1 MPFSGR
7 WKARCFIDSVGGQKT
22 MTSLNK
28 IAAGVAGIAL
38 LVGSQLY
45 GDWSSRSAADA
56 RAKELET
63 QIQTVR
69 AADAARI
76 AELAMEL
83 ELVQGRVGATAAD
96 TKSAQKLAASTRQE
110 QARAVSALKQTL
122 ADNEKEYARV
132 LDSLRQ
138 ESGVKLEAVREEA
151 STRIGA
157 VSGDVTNVRTDLD
170 ATKNDLAASRR
181 EITDV
186 RDSLGRQIAHNSDE
200 VALLKRR
207 GERDYYEFDI
217 RKKDVRRVAGIRL
230 ELNRADT
237 KAHRYDVTLQIE
249 DNKVQK
255 KGQLVNEPVQFLV
268 GKDRVRYE
276 LVVNSVDKDRIRGYV
291 STPKDSVA
299 PNSLAL
305 QQ

>member
-1 MPFSGR
+1 
-7 WKARCFIDSVGGQKT
+7 
-22 MTSLNK
+22 MTPTNK
-28 IAAGVAGIAL
+28 IAAGVAGVAVL
-38 LVGSQLY
+38 LGSQVY
-45 GDWSSRSAADA
+45 GDWSSRSTADA

-63 QIQTVR
+63 QIQTIR
-69 AADAARI
+69 AADTARI

-83 ELVQGRVGATAAD
+83 ELVQNRIGVTAAD
-96 TKSAQKLAASTRQE
+96 TQNAQKLVASTRQE
-110 QARAVSALKQTL
+110 QVRAVAALKQTL
-122 ADNEKEYARV
+122 AESEKEHTKTV
-132 LDSLRQ
+132 DSLRQ
-138 ESGVKLEAVREEA
+138 ESEAVRHEA
-151 STRIGA
+151 TTQIGA
-157 VSGDVTNVRTDLD
+157 VTGEVSNVKVDLN

-217 RKKDVRRVAGIRL
+217 AKKDVRRIAGIRL
-230 ELNRADT
+230 ELNKADM
-237 KAHRYDVTLQIE
+237 KAHKYDVTLQID
-249 DNKVQK
+249 DNRVQK

-276 LVVNSVDKDRIRGYV
+276 LVVNVVDKDRIRGYV
-291 STPKDSVA
+291 STPKDTVA

-305 QQ
+305 QQD

>member
-1 MPFSGR
+1 
-7 WKARCFIDSVGGQKT
+7 
-22 MTSLNK
+22 MTPTNK
-28 IAAGVAGIAL
+28 IVAAVAGIAVL
-38 LVGSQLY
+38 LGSQLY
-45 GDWSSRSAADA
+45 GDWSARSTADA

-63 QIQTVR
+63 QIQTTR

-83 ELVQGRVGATAAD
+83 ELIQSRVGATAAD
-96 TKSAQKLAASTRQE
+96 TQTAQKLAATARQE
-110 QARAVSALKQTL
+110 QAKAVAALKQTL
-122 ADNEKEYARV
+122 AESEREHAKAV
-132 LDSLRQ
+132 DSLRE
-138 ESGVKLEAVREEA
+138 ESGTKLEAVRQEA
-151 STRIGA
+151 TTQIGA
-157 VSGDVTNVRTDLD
+157 VTGEVTNVKTDLN
-170 ATKNDLAASRR
+170 ATRNDLAASRR

-207 GERDYYEFDI
+207 GERDYFEFDI
-217 RKKDVRRVAGIRL
+217 SKKDVRRVAGIRL

-237 KAHRYDVTLQIE
+237 KAHRYDVTLQID

-268 GKDRVRYE
+268 GKDRARYE

-291 STPKDSVA
+291 STPKDTIVPS
-299 PNSLAL
+299 SLAL

>member
-1 MPFSGR
+1 
-7 WKARCFIDSVGGQKT
+7 
-22 MTSLNK
+22 MTPMNK

-83 ELVQGRVGATAAD
+83 ELVQSRVGVTAAD
-96 TKSAQKLAASTRQE
+96 TQSAQRLVASARQE
-110 QARAVSALKQTL
+110 QARAVAALKQTL
-122 ADNEKEYARV
+122 AEREKEYAKV
-132 LDSLRQ
+132 VDSLRE
-138 ESGVKLEAVREEA
+138 ESGMKLEAVRQETT
-151 STRIGA
+151 SQIGA
-157 VSGDVTNVRTDLD
+157 VSGNVSNVRTDLD

-207 GERDYYEFDI
+207 GEREYYEFDI

-230 ELNRADT
+230 ELNKADT
-237 KAHRYDVTLQIE
+237 KAHKYDVTLQID

-255 KGQLVNEPVQFLV
+255 KGQLLNEPVQFLV

-276 LVVNSVDKDRIRGYV
+276 LVVNSVEKDRIRGYV
-291 STPKDSVA
+291 STPKENAV

-305 QQ
+305 QK

>member
-1 MPFSGR
+1 M
-7 WKARCFIDSVGGQKT
+7 
-22 MTSLNK
+22 MTPTNK
-28 IAAGVAGIAL
+28 IVAGIAGVAVL
-38 LVGSQLY
+38 LGSQLY
-45 GDWSSRSAADA
+45 GDWSSRTTADT

-83 ELVQGRVGATAAD
+83 ELIQSRIGASAAD
-96 TKSAQKLAASTRQE
+96 TQTAQKLAASARQE
-110 QARAVSALKQTL
+110 QARAVAALKQTL
-122 ADNEKEYARV
+122 ADKEKEYARV
-132 LDSLRQ
+132 VDSLRE
-138 ESGVKLEAVREEA
+138 ESGVKLEAIRQEA
-151 STRIGA
+151 TTQIGA
-157 VSGDVTNVRTDLD
+157 VTGEVSNVKTDLD
-170 ATKNDLAASRR
+170 ATKNDLAASRREVSR

-217 RKKDVRRVAGIRL
+217 RKKDVRRIAGIRL
-230 ELNRADT
+230 ELNKADT
-237 KAHRYDVTLQIE
+237 KAHKYDVTLQI
-249 DNKVQK
+249 DDSKVQK
-255 KGQLVNEPVQFLV
+255 KGQFMNEPVQFLV

-291 STPKDSVA
+291 STPKDA
-299 PNSLAL
+299 LPKGSLAL

>member
-1 MPFSGR
+1 
-7 WKARCFIDSVGGQKT
+7 
-22 MTSLNK
+22 MTPSSRV
-28 IAAGVAGIAL
+28 AAGIAGIA
-38 LVGSQLY
+38 VIFGSQLY
-45 GDWSSRSAADA
+45 GDWSSRSTADA
-56 RAKELET
+56 RARELET
-63 QIQTVR
+63 QIQTLR

-76 AELAMEL
+76 SELAMEL
-83 ELVQGRVGATAAD
+83 ELIQSRVGATAAN
-96 TKSAQKLAASTRQE
+96 TQNVQKLAASTRQE
-110 QARAVSALKQTL
+110 QARAVAALKQTL
-122 ADNEKEYARV
+122 AENEQEYAKV
-132 LDSLRQ
+132 VDSLRE
-138 ESGVKLEAVREEA
+138 ESGVKLEAIRQEA
-151 STRIGA
+151 TTQIGA
-157 VSGDVTNVRTDLD
+157 VTGQVSHVKTDLD
-170 ATKNDLAASRR
+170 ATKSDLAASRR

-230 ELNRADT
+230 ELNKADV
-237 KAHRYDVTLQIE
+237 KAHKYDVTLQID

-255 KGQLVNEPVQFLV
+255 KGQLMNEPVQFLV

-291 STPKDSVA
+291 STPKESVA

>member
-1 MPFSGR
+1 
-7 WKARCFIDSVGGQKT
+7 
-22 MTSLNK
+22 MTPTNK
-28 IAAGVAGIAL
+28 IAAGIAGIAV

-45 GDWSSRSAADA
+45 GDWSSRSSADT

-83 ELVQGRVGATAAD
+83 ELVQSRIGATAAD
-96 TKSAQKLAASTRQE
+96 TQKLAASARQE
-110 QARAVSALKQTL
+110 QARAVAALKQSL
-122 ADNEKEYARV
+122 ADNEREYARV
-132 LDSLRQ
+132 VDSLRA
-138 ESGVKLEAVREEA
+138 EAGVKLDAVRQEA
-151 STRIGA
+151 TTQIGA
-157 VSGDVTNVRTDLD
+157 VSGEVSNVRSDLD
-170 ATKNDLAASRR
+170 STRNDLKNDLAASRR

-186 RDSLGRQIAHNSDE
+186 RDSLGRQIAHNSEE

-207 GERDYYEFDI
+207 GERDYFEFDV
-217 RKKDVRRVAGIRL
+217 RKKDVKRIAGIRL
-230 ELNRADT
+230 ELNKADT
-237 KAHRYDVTLQIE
+237 KAHRYDITLQID

-255 KGQLVNEPVQFLV
+255 KGQLMNEPVQFLV

-291 STPKDSVA
+291 STPKDSTV
-299 PNSLAL
+299 PTSLAL

>member
-1 MPFSGR
+1 
-7 WKARCFIDSVGGQKT
+7 
-22 MTSLNK
+22 MTPMNK

-76 AELAMEL
+76 AELAKEL
-83 ELVQGRVGATAAD
+83 ELVQSRVGATAAD
-96 TKSAQKLAASTRQE
+96 TQSAQRLVASARQE
-110 QARAVSALKQTL
+110 QARAVAALKQTL
-122 ADNEKEYARV
+122 ADREKEYAKV
-132 LDSLRQ
+132 VDSLRE
-138 ESGVKLEAVREEA
+138 ESGMKLEAVRQETT
-151 STRIGA
+151 SQIGA
-157 VSGDVTNVRTDLD
+157 VSGNVSNVRTDLD

-207 GERDYYEFDI
+207 GEREYYEFDI

-230 ELNRADT
+230 ELNKADT
-237 KAHRYDVTLQIE
+237 KAHKYDVTLQID

-255 KGQLVNEPVQFLV
+255 KGQLLNEPVQFLV

-276 LVVNSVDKDRIRGYV
+276 LVVNSVEKDRIRGYV
-291 STPKDSVA
+291 STPKENAV

-305 QQ
+305 QK

>member
-1 MPFSGR
+1 
-7 WKARCFIDSVGGQKT
+7 
-22 MTSLNK
+22 MTPTNK
-28 IAAGVAGIAL
+28 IAAGIAGIAVL
-38 LVGSQLY
+38 LGSQLY
-45 GDWSSRSAADA
+45 GDWSSRSTADA
-56 RAKELET
+56 RAKDLEV
-63 QIQTVR
+63 QIQSMR

-83 ELVQGRVGATAAD
+83 ELVQSRVGVTAAD
-96 TKSAQKLAASTRQE
+96 TQSAQKLAASARQE
-110 QARAVSALKQTL
+110 QIRAVAALKQTL
-122 ADNEKEYARV
+122 AENEKEHAKAV
-132 LDSLRQ
+132 DSLRE
-138 ESGVKLEAVREEA
+138 ESGTKLEAVRQEA
-151 STRIGA
+151 TTQIGA
-157 VSGDVTNVRTDLD
+157 VTGEVTNVKTDLD
-170 ATKNDLAASRR
+170 ATKTDLAASRR

-217 RKKDVRRVAGIRL
+217 SKKDVKRVAGIRL
-230 ELNRADT
+230 GLDKADT
-237 KAHRYDVTLQIE
+237 KAHRYDVTLQID

-291 STPKDSVA
+291 STPKDTGTPA
-299 PNSLAL
+299 ALAL

>member
-1 MPFSGR
+1 
-7 WKARCFIDSVGGQKT
+7 
-22 MTSLNK
+22 MTPTNK
-28 IAAGVAGIAL
+28 IAAGIAGIAVL
-38 LVGSQLY
+38 LGSQLY
-45 GDWSSRSAADA
+45 GDWSSRSTADA
-56 RAKELET
+56 RAKDLEV
-63 QIQTVR
+63 QIQSMR

-83 ELVQGRVGATAAD
+83 ELVQSRVGVTAAD
-96 TKSAQKLAASTRQE
+96 TQSAQKLAASARQE
-110 QARAVSALKQTL
+110 QIRAVAALKQTL
-122 ADNEKEYARV
+122 AENEKEHAKAV
-132 LDSLRQ
+132 DSLRE
-138 ESGVKLEAVREEA
+138 ESGTKLEAVRQEA
-151 STRIGA
+151 TTQIGA
-157 VSGDVTNVRTDLD
+157 VTGEVTNVKTDLD
-170 ATKNDLAASRR
+170 ATKTDLAASRR

-217 RKKDVRRVAGIRL
+217 SKKDVKRVAGIRL
-230 ELNRADT
+230 GLDKADT
-237 KAHRYDVTLQIE
+237 KAHRYDVTLQID

-291 STPKDSVA
+291 STPKDKV
-299 PNSLAL
+299 LAAEGPAFRR
-305 QQ
+305 

>member
-1 MPFSGR
+1 
-7 WKARCFIDSVGGQKT
+7 
-22 MTSLNK
+22 MTPMNK
-28 IAAGVAGIAL
+28 IAAGIAGVAVL
-38 LVGSQLY
+38 LGSQLY
-45 GDWSSRSAADA
+45 GDWSSRSTADT

-69 AADAARI
+69 AADAARL

-83 ELVQGRVGATAAD
+83 ELVQSRVGVTAAE
-96 TKSAQKLAASTRQE
+96 TQSAQKLVASTRQE
-110 QARAVSALKQTL
+110 QARAVAALKQTL
-122 ADNEKEYARV
+122 ADKEQEYAKV
-132 LDSLRQ
+132 VDSLRE
-138 ESGVKLEAVREEA
+138 ESGIKLEAVRQEA
-151 STRIGA
+151 TTQIGA
-157 VSGDVTNVRTDLD
+157 VNGEVTNVKTDLD
-170 ATKNDLAASRR
+170 ATKNDLAANRR

-207 GERDYYEFDI
+207 GERDYFEFDMG
-217 RKKDVRRVAGIRL
+217 KKDVKRVAGIRL
-230 ELNRADT
+230 ELNKADT
-237 KAHRYDVTLQIE
+237 KAHRYDVTLQID
-249 DNKVQK
+249 DNRVQK

-291 STPKDSVA
+291 STPKDSVV
-299 PNSLAL
+299 PSGLAL

>member
-1 MPFSGR
+1 
-7 WKARCFIDSVGGQKT
+7 
-22 MTSLNK
+22 MTPMNK

-45 GDWSSRSAADA
+45 GDWSSRSAADT

-83 ELVQGRVGATAAD
+83 ELVQSRVGATAAD
-96 TKSAQKLAASTRQE
+96 TQSAQRLVASTRQE
-110 QARAVSALKQTL
+110 QARAVAALRQTL
-122 ADNEKEYARV
+122 ADREKEYAKV
-132 LDSLRQ
+132 VDSLRE
-138 ESGVKLEAVREEA
+138 ESGTKLEAVRQETT
-151 STRIGA
+151 SQIGA
-157 VSGDVTNVRTDLD
+157 VSGNVTNVRTDLD

-207 GERDYYEFDI
+207 GEREYYEFDI
-217 RKKDVRRVAGIRL
+217 RKKDVRRIAAIRL
-230 ELNRADT
+230 ELNKADT
-237 KAHRYDVTLQIE
+237 KAHKYDVTLQID

-255 KGQLVNEPVQFLV
+255 KGQLLNEPVVLLV

-276 LVVNSVDKDRIRGYV
+276 LVVNSVEKDRIRGYV
-291 STPKDSVA
+291 STPKESVV

>member
-1 MPFSGR
+1 
-7 WKARCFIDSVGGQKT
+7 
-22 MTSLNK
+22 MTPMNK
-28 IAAGVAGIAL
+28 IAAGIAGVAVL
-38 LVGSQLY
+38 LGSQLY
-45 GDWSSRSAADA
+45 GDWSSRSTADT

-69 AADAARI
+69 AADAARL

-83 ELVQGRVGATAAD
+83 ELVQSRVGVTAAE
-96 TKSAQKLAASTRQE
+96 TQSAQKLVASTRQE
-110 QARAVSALKQTL
+110 QARAVAALKQTL
-122 ADNEKEYARV
+122 ADKEQEYAKV
-132 LDSLRQ
+132 VDSLRE
-138 ESGVKLEAVREEA
+138 ESGIKLEAVRQEA
-151 STRIGA
+151 TTQIGA
-157 VSGDVTNVRTDLD
+157 VNGEVTNVKTDLD
-170 ATKNDLAASRR
+170 ATKNDLAANRR

-207 GERDYYEFDI
+207 GERDYFEFDMG
-217 RKKDVRRVAGIRL
+217 KKDVKRVAGIRL
-230 ELNRADT
+230 ELNKADT
-237 KAHRYDVTLQIE
+237 KAHRYDVTLQID
-249 DNKVQK
+249 DNRVQK

-291 STPKDSVA
+291 STPKDIVV

>member
-1 MPFSGR
+1 
-7 WKARCFIDSVGGQKT
+7 
-22 MTSLNK
+22 MTPMNK
-28 IAAGVAGIAL
+28 IAAGVAGVAL

-45 GDWSSRSAADA
+45 GDWSSRSAADT

-83 ELVQGRVGATAAD
+83 ELVQSRVGATAAD
-96 TKSAQKLAASTRQE
+96 TQSAQRLAASARQE
-110 QARAVSALKQTL
+110 QVRAVAALKQTL
-122 ADNEKEYARV
+122 AEREKEYARV
-132 LDSLRQ
+132 VDSLRE
-138 ESGVKLEAVREEA
+138 ESGVKLEAVRQETN
-151 STRIGA
+151 SQIGA
-157 VSGDVTNVRTDLD
+157 VSGNVTSVRTDLD

-207 GERDYYEFDI
+207 GEREYYEFDI

-230 ELNRADT
+230 ELNKADT
-237 KAHRYDVTLQIE
+237 KAHKYDVTLQID

-255 KGQLVNEPVQFLV
+255 KGQLLNEPVQFLV

-276 LVVNSVDKDRIRGYV
+276 LVVNSVEKDRIRGYV
-291 STPKDSVA
+291 STPKENVV